1 MEKRTLRKLTPQEE
15 TDVSAIYKLF
25 AVALGKNDPPGVLAR
40 NRFVDATLAELMEA
54 VPDKLLLLSAWV
66 FWIGK
71 RNLRELPWPVSQFQK
86 ELDGALAGVGDDY
99 NRFQQRPKA
108 VLDYDGPL
116 ATAYKMLQ
124 GGAR

>member
-1 MEKRTLRKLTPQEE
+1 MDRRPLRKLTTKEE
-15 TDVSAIYKLF
+15 TDVSAVYKLL

-40 NRFVDATLAELMEA
+40 NRFVDATIAELMEA
-54 VPDKLLLLSAWV
+54 VPDKMLLLSAWV
-66 FWIGK
+66 FWIGN

-99 NRFQQRPKA
+99 NRFQKNPKA
-108 VLDYDGPL
+108 VLNYDGPMT
-116 ATAYKMLQ
+116 TAYNLLQ